1 MTEEKLALLFAQG
14 EDLGLRLEL
23 TDSGITWEAF
33 PSLGHQKTV
42 FRIQTSLSTGQK
54 MTKPCDCFQAADVDI
69 ALPDGTIKRPDVSI
83 WCREPQEQEGFV
95 HAVPEAVVEIVSPG
109 YEDKDL
115 VHGPPIYLRNGVKD
129 IIVFDRAKGEVHH
142 WTPDGHRILSSPTVF
157 ELACGCRVTV

>member
-1 MTEEKLALLFAQG
+1 
-14 EDLGLRLEL
+14 
-23 TDSGITWEAF
+23 
-33 PSLGHQKTV
+33 
-42 FRIQTSLSTGQK
+42 